1 MMITV
6 EITADETFN
15 KFKKHK
21 FGYLGGRDFA
31 VSDDGTNWEVIN
43 HYPDLSLTDP
53 NTALIGDYYYIASDE
68 GFWKTQDFNTFF
80 KLKATIS
87 DDKHTSLNGFEWFQD
102 LNGSWF
108 IKYNATSTN
117 NTVYT
122 YYADFDET
130 SDSFVDAFQQFNL
143 PFGGASGLA
152 LVRGKYYI
160 WQTGDKLYSADN
172 YNGQFSEIA
181 TDIKG
186 STAHQ
191 QFSTVV
197 SDNYL
202 YVYFLD
208 SDKPYMRSSK
218 ITNLIHWSDP
228 IEVDDVGLGSYFYNA
243 DAVSV
248 YPDYETV
255 RTFDKVLKVTANG
268 FKQTVPLSCL
278 VFSSLQVQWEQ
289 NSTWQVSFTA
299 FDDKSVSYAM
309 LSEEADIEFNG
320 QHYIVKQAVEDAS
333 GGVDTKQITATHIYN
348 EISRVR
354 QRKTKTGTL
363 TYSVKDVLSFYL
375 DDKVANPLGFTYA
388 VYGEFDKQQIEN
400 LGNSSGS
407 DMLSKIT
414 GQWPQAIIYPD
425 NKLIRVY
432 TPEAFAKDYG
442 GRIDYLHNSSD
453 VKMTVDSTTI
463 TNQVKAFGKQI
474 ENTNDNATDDS
485 KVKYYFEPFIV
496 EDKASIKQ
504 YGLHP
509 MDDVS
514 DERFTNKAKAKVWA
528 EGQLSPN
535 PAVSIEITMEDNE
548 MPIAGEKRHLIAKPL
563 RLETDLAVIGYT
575 WHPFDSSQKN
585 SLSFANLPASILQTQ
600 ANINSRIRKT
610 QLVAQQAINSAKTG
624 TRNYVSETD
633 PMQNDDN
640 DVRSGD
646 IWTLP
651 LLSVGNRSIDVQ
663 ADAET
668 NQTIYTDPNSMDKTN
683 VQLSIWNGSRW
694 LEISNQQTINNINEN
709 QHKVAD
715 EVAEAQKGIDKAVQD
730 AQNAVDSADKAIEQA
745 GFATEAS
752 QTAQKVAESV
762 KGDVTQAKEDSATA
776 LSNAKDALDKAQ
788 QAITDIA
795 NGKTDLTNLQ
805 TKVNGINT
813 SLGKV
818 SGDLD
823 TAKGDLDKVAQ
834 QAKANGESIVSVTK
848 DVSGLKTDVADTQ
861 GNVTQV
867 TQQVTELS
875 TAITNAKGDISKLQQ
890 TATALTSS
898 IKDNAGDI
906 TSLKQTATKLS
917 SDMKDAQGNI
927 SSIQQTATDLSST
940 VGNLQAGLSDTNK
953 KVSSQGTQITQNKKD
968 IESKAN
974 QTDVDAVTK
983 RVMTAETSIKQNAKD
998 ITSKASQS
1006 DVNTLTGRVKTAESN
1021 ITQNAN
1027 NIKSKVTSSDVQG
1040 MLDKGGYATQK
1051 WTGSEIDQKA
1061 DEISHTV
1068 TEVSNKVNNLQIGG
1082 RNYLLGTG
1090 TFVGL
1095 KGDGTHQATADR
1107 AYTLSDK
1114 GYIRGK
1120 TMTFSV
1126 NVSKTEGTTGGQVAV
1141 NIGTTWQRVLTIN
1154 IADIPVGAGKR
1165 FSRTIV
1171 VQDKE
1176 NRGDVYFQTP
1186 DSLLNG
1192 TLTFSQAMFAIGDK
1206 AIDYAPAPEDDRQGI
1221 NDNKNAI
1228 SKVDQKADSISSTV
1242 TNDKK
1247 DADSKFTNIN
1257 QTISGIQST
1266 VKNKADSS
1274 TVTQLDKLVQ
1284 TKVNSKD
1291 YNSKITQLSNNIN
1304 LRVQKKDLLSQIN
1317 VQAGSTLIQ
1326 SNKLYL
1332 DSSSVVF
1339 SGKAFIPSAA
1349 ISSISADKITAG
1361 NIDTSAIS
1369 MKNEK
1374 DGTLMNLS
1382 NGRLSIAHSGQATAL
1397 GNGLLAFSIPNKS
1410 GVTEEVGGLYVSTYN
1425 RNADINGL
1433 SVMVE
1438 PASLGHNLA
1447 GDYFSISKAT
1457 DINGGATSAMLYS
1470 ANTRNS
1476 IGREGFHYNANLEMH
1491 DGSSIMFTKDG
1502 TPAHGNQDTGYIQ
1515 SNAGNTLMIRAYRG
1529 DIGLNPGTGKR
1540 VFLGKFSFDGGN
1552 SLYATK
1558 TSGAQ
1563 IYMRGNGNNSRAGA
1577 TASNFTKYSK
1587 AEYKKDIK
1595 PADYSKLAKDIYNMD
1610 IATFNYKDDASNIA
1624 KSIGGVIGDNYHI
1637 NDCFLSEDKD
1647 GISIDNV
1654 VFALV
1659 ATVQKQAKQISEL
1672 LADVEAL
1679 KIKNGD

>member
-1 MMITV
+1 MVKLSKDNNLETLANNRYAYFGTLDSGV
-6 EITADETFN
+6 TA
-15 KFKKHK
+15 
-21 FGYLGGRDFA
+21 LL
-31 VSDDGTNWEVIN
+31 VSDDTKNWTLAYNYTDLKLKNVSTTKIN
-43 HYPDLSLTDP
+43 DT
-53 NTALIGDYYYIASDE
+53 YYIASDNA
-68 GFWKTQDFNTFF
+68 FYKTNDFDTFI
-80 KLKATIS
+80 KLDTSIA
-87 DDKHTSLNGFEWFQD
+87 DDKHSNVTNFEWFRD
-102 LNGSWF
+102 ENDSVF
-108 IKYNATSTN
+108 IKYNASTDSG
-117 NTVYT
+117 TFT
-122 YYADFDET
+122 YFADFDET
-130 SDSFVDAFQQFNL
+130 TDSFVNAFNEFLL
-143 PFGGASGLA
+143 PAGQATGLTQS
-152 LVRGKYYI
+152 RGNYYI
-160 WQTGDKLYSADN
+160 WMAGDKLYKATNFRDKFE
-172 YNGQFSEIA
+172 QVA

-186 STAHQ
+186 SADHKAF
-191 QFSTVV
+191 FSFTD
-197 SDNYL
+197 DNYT
-202 YVYFLD
+202 YVYTKID
-208 SDKPYMRSSK
+208 GKTYVRSSM
-218 ITNLIHWSDP
+218 ITNMIHFSDLVP
-228 IEVDDVGLGSYFYNA
+228 VTSEFSFTYGSFIFNPKVATETKPVKEVAND
-243 DAVSV
+243 
-248 YPDYETV
+248 
-255 RTFDKVLKVTANG
+255 FDKIVRVKANG
-268 FKQTVPLSCL
+268 IDKVVPLSCIMFNTFQL
-278 VFSSLQVQWEQ
+278 QWEK
-289 NSTWQVSFTA
+289 NSTYQISFTA
-299 FDDKSVSYAM
+299 YDDNSLSYTM
-309 LSEEADIEFNG
+309 LSEEATVTFDG
-320 QHYIVKQAVEDAS
+320 QQYVIKQITPDSSA
-333 GGVDTKQITATHIYN
+333 GVNTKQVTATHIYN
-348 EISRVR
+348 EINRVR
-354 QRKTKTGTL
+354 QRNTKTGTI
-363 TYSVKDVLSFYL
+363 TYSVEDVLKFYL
-375 DDKVANPLGFTYA
+375 AGNKEGFTYH
-388 VYGEFDKQQIEN
+388 VYSNFPKQQIAD
-400 LGNSSGS
+400 LGNSSGA
-407 DMLSKIT
+407 DMISKIT
-414 GQWPQAIIYPD
+414 STWTDAVIYPD
-425 NKLIRVY
+425 NKVIRVY
-432 TPEAFAKDYG
+432 STKDFETSLG
-442 GRIDYLHNSSD
+442 KRIDYLNNSSQAN
-453 VKMTVDSTTI
+453 MTIDSTTI
-463 TNQVKAFGKQI
+463 TNEVKAYGKQI
-474 ENTNDNATDDS
+474 ENTSDNATDNAP
-485 KVKYYFEPFIV
+485 VKYYFEPFIV
-496 EDKASIKQ
+496 RNEDSIGK
-504 YGLHP
+504 YGVRSA
-509 MDDVS
+509 DDIS
-514 DERFTNKAKAKVWA
+514 DERFTDKKAMEDYAKS
-528 EGQLSPN
+528 QLQPE
-535 PAVSIEITMEDNE
+535 PAVSISISYEGTDK
-548 MPIAGEKRHLIAKPL
+548 PVAGEVRHLTAKPL
-563 RLETDLAVIGYT
+563 DLETDLSVIGFT
-575 WHPFDSSQKN
+575 WYPFDTTQKT
-585 SLSFANLPASILQTQ
+585 SLTFANLPASLLRTQ
-600 ANINSRIRKT
+600 SNINLKLRGI
-610 QLVAQQAINSAKTG
+610 QLLAQQAINSARTN
-624 TRNYVSETD
+624 TTNYVSPTD
-633 PMQNDDN
+633 PVQNETN

-646 IWTLP
+646 IWTQP
-651 LLSVGNRSIDVQ
+651 LINLTRAIDTQ
-663 ADAET
+663 DDTSDT
-668 NQTIYTDPNSMDKTN
+668 NETIYTDPNDLEKSE
-683 VQLSIWNGSRW
+683 VQVSIWNGMKW
-694 LEISNQQTINNINEN
+694 LEISNQRTTNVLNEN
-709 QHKVAD
+709 THKVAD
-715 EVAEAQKGIDKAVQD
+715 EVKEAQKGIATAVQQAQKAVD
-730 AQNAVDSADKAIEQA
+730 DADKAIKEA
-745 GFATEAS
+745 GFATD
-752 QTAQKVAESV
+752 TATTAKEVADSV

-861 GNVTQV
+861 GNVSQV
-867 TQQVTELS
+867 VQQAQELS

-968 IESKAN
+968 IISKAN
-974 QTDVDAVTK
+974 QTDVDTVTK
-983 RVMTAETSIKQNAKD
+983 RVTTAETSIKQNAKD

-1027 NIKSKVTSSDVQG
+1027 SIKSKVSSSDVQG

-1061 DEISHTV
+1061 NEISSTV
-1068 TEVSNKVNNLQIGG
+1068 TEVSNKVDGLSYDNRNLIIANDLVNGWIHDLGDVSGGSVNPFTTGIIDTGSNQDITITKAGKVVIIGEYDTDKKFITKN
-1082 RNYLLGTG
+1082 RIENPDMYYQFKTG
-1090 TFVGL
+1090 KETE
-1095 KGDGTHQATADR
+1095 
-1107 AYTLSDK
+1107 
-1114 GYIRGK
+1114 YIRV
-1120 TMTFSV
+1120 TFGF
-1126 NVSKTEGTTGGQVAV
+1126 SKKDYGTPYKIEKG
-1141 NIGTTWQRVLTIN
+1141 N
-1154 IADIPVGAGKR
+1154 
-1165 FSRTIV
+1165 
-1171 VQDKE
+1171 
-1176 NRGDVYFQTP
+1176 
-1186 DSLLNG
+1186 
-1192 TLTFSQAMFAIGDK
+1192 K
-1206 AIDYAPAPEDDRQGI
+1206 ATDWTPAPEDM
-1221 NDNKNAI
+1221 ATVTAL
-1228 SKVDQKADSISSTV
+1228 SKVDQKADSISTTV
-1242 TNDKK
+1242 TNNKK
-1247 DADSKFTNIN
+1247 DTDSKFTNIN

-1284 TKVNSKD
+1284 SKVDSKD
-1291 YNSKITQLSNNIN
+1291 YNSKITQLANDIN
-1304 LRVQKKDLLSQIN
+1304 LRVQSKDLLSQIN

>member
-585 SLSFANLPASILQTQ
+585 SLSFANLPASILRTQ

-776 LSNAKDALDKAQ
+776 LTNAKDALDKAQ

-813 SLGKV
+813 NLDIV
-818 SGDLD
+818 SSGLD
-823 TAKGDLDKVAQ
+823 SAKDDLDKVAN
-834 QAKANGESIVSVTK
+834 QAKANGGSIVLVNK
-848 DVSGLKTDVADTQ
+848 DVSGLKTDVADTK
-861 GNVTQV
+861 GDVSQV
-867 TQQVTELS
+867 IQQAQELS
-875 TAITNAKGDISKLQQ
+875 TAITNAKGNISKLQQ
-890 TATALTSS
+890 TATSLAST

-983 RVMTAETSIKQNAKD
+983 RVMAAETSIKQNAKD

-1051 WTGSEIDQKA
+1051 WTGSQIDQKA
-1061 DEISHTV
+1061 GEISHTV
-1068 TEVSNKVNNLQIGG
+1068 TEVSNKVDNLSYENRNLVLSSADNSHIGITDNRYKVFKLSVDEMNSKIFTVSTYLKDIENTDGVSIGLSMANPNDGYRYVNADIVQIGSNSYASG
-1082 RNYLLGTG
+1082 VIDLSGISNYKDYHYMLIYSG
-1090 TFVGL
+1090 
-1095 KGDGTHQATADR
+1095 KGDWAG
-1107 AYTLSDK
+1107 SD
-1114 GYIRGK
+1114 G
-1120 TMTFSV
+1120 
-1126 NVSKTEGTTGGQVAV
+1126 
-1141 NIGTTWQRVLTIN
+1141 
-1154 IADIPVGAGKR
+1154 
-1165 FSRTIV
+1165 
-1171 VQDKE
+1171 
-1176 NRGDVYFQTP
+1176 
-1186 DSLLNG
+1186 
-1192 TLTFSQAMFAIGDK
+1192 K
-1206 AIDYAPAPEDDRQGI
+1206 AITSYNRQVEKGTKATDWTPAPEDL
-1221 NDNKNAI
+1221 ATVAAL
-1228 SKVDQKADSISSTV
+1228 SKVDQKADSISTTV
-1242 TNDKK
+1242 TNNKK
-1247 DADSKFTNIN
+1247 DTDSKFTTVN

-1284 TKVNSKD
+1284 SKVDSKD
-1291 YNSKITQLSNNIN
+1291 YNSKVTQLANDIN